1 MNISK
6 NIHQEITL
14 WQKSTNRITE
24 QWIRD
29 YFEIEKDEEV
39 EIDWVVN
46 DIGGVFSFVD
56 YYFDFNTV
64 LKCYELDI
72 AKEQLFEWYS
82 YCLENQHINIS
93 LAKYILSPEER
104 KEKEEKHLQEL
115 KERVIF
121 AEQEFKKALKNYE
134 QSR

>member
-1 MNISK
+1 MGIRKDIDS
-6 NIHQEITL
+6 
-14 WQKSTNRITE
+14 WQRLTHKITE

-29 YFEIEKDEEV
+29 YFEIEKEEEI

-46 DIGGVFSFVD
+46 DIGGVFSFAD

-93 LAKYILSPEER
+93 LVKYILSPEER
-104 KEKEEKHLQEL
+104 KEK
-115 KERVIF
+115 VIF
-121 AEQEFKKALKNYE
+121 AEQEFKITKTDLI
-134 QSR
+134 